1 MRKVITG
8 LYNYNNFF
16 FHTKENKTKQ
26 KTTSLCNSD
35 LLALSSENHF
45 MWLSRVVKGYL
56 IFFFLV
62 SLSGKLESTNIN
74 STDFLSFQFPSG
86 RKKIIYII
94 KSCPTTLT

>member
-56 IFFFLV
+56 IFFFFFFFSV
-62 SLSGKLESTNIN
+62 SVWKA
-74 STDFLSFQFPSG
+74 
-86 RKKIIYII
+86 
-94 KSCPTTLT
+94 